1 MVSEVIQPARMNTLH
16 NEEWIRYKMS
26 SVVHITDV
34 INWFARAGSVNKG
47 KSTGKLPE
55 SEETGGLKE

>member
-1 MVSEVIQPARMNTLH
+1 
-16 NEEWIRYKMS
+16 MS

-34 INWFARAGSVNKG
+34 INRFARAGSVNKG

>member
-1 MVSEVIQPARMNTLH
+1 
-16 NEEWIRYKMS
+16 MS

-34 INWFARAGSVNKG
+34 INRFARAGCVNKV